1 MTPTQP
7 IPHGRGV
14 SGVNRWPGQPR
25 RATPRHYRGY
35 NMLRETYY
43 SGADAAII
51 FFRCVLQLCVCSN
64 SLRERGWVHR
74 FHCSVGLCSLL
85 RSLLVAS
92 CRYDSLPT
100 YWLALKWHNDVVR
113 PGTSIAFENCAPNI
127 AQRVRESCSA
137 AFADV
142 SAH

>member
-1 MTPTQP
+1 MEIKFWDVAGSDDQ
-7 IPHGRGV
+7 
-14 SGVNRWPGQPR
+14 SG
-25 RATPRHYRGY
+25 
-35 NMLRETYY
+35 MRETYY

-51 FFRCVLQLCVCSN
+51 FFQCVLQLCVCSN

-85 RSLLVAS
+85 RGLLVAS